1 LGGPGIDTVLWEF
14 NVVEE
19 AFLSRDLFPL
29 SDAEELYFLPDNDDN
44 FESEVNDLDL
54 EVSEKLWPELEDP
67 ELLDGGLCD

>member
-1 LGGPGIDTVLWEF
+1 M
-14 NVVEE
+14 VEE
-19 AFLSRDLFPL
+19 AFLSRVLLPF

-67 ELLDGGLCD
+67 ELLEAGLCD